1 LIARLWWPSVPAI
14 PVVQLPDAAA
24 DFLANGNGDSKVPFQ
39 AVSLKDLSAAV
50 ESTAHSRHTPISLE
64 LESSESCLRGS
75 NYARPYDIF
84 PVSVGA
90 IDASTLRRAAAAAAA
105 AGHDK
110 SFPLRGS
117 GVYNF

>member
-1 LIARLWWPSVPAI
+1 M
-14 PVVQLPDAAA
+14 
-24 DFLANGNGDSKVPFQ
+24 PFQ
-39 AVSLKDLSAAV
+39 AVSLKDLSTVV
-50 ESTAHSRHTPISLE
+50 ESHSRHTPLSME

-90 IDASTLRRAAAAAAA
+90 IDASTLRRAAAVAAAAA
-105 AGHDK
+105 AGGHDK
-110 SFPLRGS
+110 SSFQLRTAPPGS

>member
-1 LIARLWWPSVPAI
+1 M
-14 PVVQLPDAAA
+14 
-24 DFLANGNGDSKVPFQ
+24 PFQ
-39 AVSLKDLSAAV
+39 AVSLKDLSTV
-50 ESTAHSRHTPISLE
+50 ESHSRHTPLSVE
-64 LESSESCLRGS
+64 LESSESCLRGVGVGGGGS

-110 SFPLRGS
+110 SFPVRGT

>member
-1 LIARLWWPSVPAI
+1 MAPFPPAGD
-14 PVVQLPDAAA
+14 PAVQLPDAVA
-24 DFLANGNGDSKVPFQ
+24 DFLPNGDSKVPFQ
-39 AVSLKDLSAAV
+39 AVSLKDLSTV
-50 ESTAHSRHTPISLE
+50 ESHSRHTPLSVE

-90 IDASTLRRAAAAAAA
+90 IDASTLRRVA
-105 AGHDK
+105 AGHEK
-110 SFPLRGS
+110 SFPVHGA

>member
-1 LIARLWWPSVPAI
+1 M
-14 PVVQLPDAAA
+14 
-24 DFLANGNGDSKVPFQ
+24 PFQ
-39 AVSLKDLSAAV
+39 AVSLKDLSTV
-50 ESTAHSRHTPISLE
+50 ETHSRHTPLSVE

-105 AGHDK
+105 GHDK
-110 SFPLRGS
+110 SFSVRGA